1 MNYLFKKPELMLIFR
16 IVHIISATNIAGSTR
31 MPYIALGETEG
42 VQTDAVP
49 NVDDGLS
56 LPIDVAFPMG
66 SRIHST
72 IYVSLHFAH
81 RFVLNN
87 NGTWQSNSH
96 CS

>member
-1 MNYLFKKPELMLIFR
+1 
-16 IVHIISATNIAGSTR
+16 

-66 SRIHST
+66 TRIHST
-72 IYVSLHFAH
+72 IYVSLQF
-81 RFVLNN
+81 
-87 NGTWQSNSH
+87 
-96 CS
+96 CSPFCFKQQWLLA